1 MTLAII
7 PCRAGSKGLPNKN
20 IRPLCG
26 KPLLHWSIDAAL
38 KSGCFD
44 SVIVSTDS
52 EEYADIARR
61 SGADVPWLREG
72 HLATDTARSSDVILD
87 AIERCERSGQG
98 HDRFMLLQPTS
109 PLRTAE
115 HIREAFSRMD
125 AHGARAII
133 AVSESE
139 HSPAWMNTL
148 PESMSLDGFIRKD
161 ASGTP
166 RQLCG
171 KFYRIN
177 GAIYLADVEWYR
189 KHVDFFAEGAYAMI
203 MDSRS
208 SIDIDTELDFEIAE
222 YLLGRGMKKGA

>member
-7 PCRAGSKGLPNKN
+7 PCRSGSKGLPNKN

-26 KPLLHWSIDAAL
+26 MPLIHWSIKAAL
-38 KSGCFD
+38 ESGCFD
-44 SVIVSTDS
+44 SVIASTDS
-52 EEYADIARR
+52 EEYAEIARR
-61 SGADVPWLREG
+61 SGAEVPWLREG
-72 HLATDTARSSDVILD
+72 YLATDTARSSDVILD
-87 AIERCERSGQG
+87 VIERCERSGNR

-109 PLRTAE
+109 PLRTAD
-115 HIREAFSRMD
+115 HIREAFARMD
-125 AHGARAII
+125 AQGASAI
-133 AVSESE
+133 VSVCESE

-148 PESMSLDGFIRKD
+148 PESMSLDGFIRKE

-171 KFYRIN
+171 KYYRIN
-177 GAIYLADVEWYR
+177 GALYLADVEWYR

-203 MDSRS
+203 MDARC

-222 YLLGRGMKKGA
+222 HLLGRGMKKDA